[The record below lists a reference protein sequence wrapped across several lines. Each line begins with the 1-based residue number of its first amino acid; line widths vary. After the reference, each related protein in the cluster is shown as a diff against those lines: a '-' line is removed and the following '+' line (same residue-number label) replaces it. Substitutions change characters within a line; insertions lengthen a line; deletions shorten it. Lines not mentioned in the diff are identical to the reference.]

1 MMGSNYYETLGVTAN
16 ASTKEIRSAYRKLAR
31 RFHPDINPNNQVA
44 AARFKEI
51 QIAYDVLGNDE
62 KKKKYDIYGDRW
74 SEAEQQS
81 QTQQYSGFNRGDF
94 GDIGSIFEGFFGD
107 GRNTRRTPQRGD
119 NIDVTAE
126 ITRDEAASGTTR
138 TVSLN
143 SKIPCEN
150 CSGQGYLAANICPSC
165 RGRGQTERP
174 KRLEVKIPP
183 GVETGS
189 RIRVQ
194 GEGSPGYENGPTGD
208 LYLNINVQP
217 HKTFERTGNNLT
229 TEVSIPFIDAILG
242 GEVEAPTISGRVR
255 VIVPEL
261 TQGDQKI
268 RLRGK
273 GMPALNANNQIGD
286 LFVKI
291 KIDLPKQISADQRQ
305 LFEQLRNQNTEAPH
319 NE

>member
-1 MMGSNYYETLGVTAN
+1 MESNYYNVLGIAN
-16 ASTKEIRSAYRKLAR
+16 SASTKEIRSAYRKLAR

-74 SEAEQQS
+74 NVAEQHS
-81 QTQQYSGFNRGDF
+81 QAQQYSEFDRGDF
-94 GDIGSIFEGFFGD
+94 GDIGSIFEGFFGG
-107 GRNTRRTPQRGD
+107 GRSTRRTPQRGD

-126 ITRDEAASGTTR
+126 ITLEEAASGTTR

-143 SKIPCEN
+143 SRFPCET
-150 CSGQGYLAANICPSC
+150 CSGQGYVTTNICPTC
-165 RGRGQTERP
+165 QGKGQTERP

-189 RIRVQ
+189 RIRIQ

-208 LYLNINVQP
+208 LFLNINVQP
-217 HKTFERTGNNLT
+217 HKTFERTGNNLV
-229 TEVSIPFIDAILG
+229 TEVSIPFLDAILG
-242 GEVEAPTISGRVR
+242 GEIEAPTINGRVR
-255 VIVPEL
+255 VTVPEL

-273 GMPALNANNQIGD
+273 GMPVLNANNQIGD

-291 KIDLPKQISADQRQ
+291 KIDLPNQINANQRQ
-305 LFEQLRNQNTEAPH
+305 LFEQLRNQNIKAQNDE
-319 NE
+319 

>member
-1 MMGSNYYETLGVTAN
+1 MGSNYYDVLGVAN
-16 ASTKEIRSAYRKLAR
+16 SASTKEIRSAYRKLAR
-31 RFHPDINPNNQVA
+31 RFHPDINPNNQAA

-74 SEAEQQS
+74 NEAEQQS
-81 QTQQYSGFNRGDF
+81 QQYSGFNRGDF
-94 GDIGSIFEGFFGD
+94 GDIGSIFEGFFG
-107 GRNTRRTPQRGD
+107 GERNTRRTPQRGD

-126 ITRDEAASGTTR
+126 ITLEEAASGTTR

-143 SKIPCEN
+143 SRFPCET
-150 CSGQGYLAANICPSC
+150 CSGQGYVTANICPSC
-165 RGRGQTERP
+165 QGKGLIERP

-189 RIRVQ
+189 RIRIQ

-208 LYLNINVQP
+208 LFLNINVQP
-217 HKTFERTGNNLT
+217 HKTFERAGNNLV
-229 TEVSIPFIDAILG
+229 TEISISFLDAILG
-242 GEVEAPTISGRVR
+242 GEIEAPTINGRVR
-255 VIVPEL
+255 VTVPEL

-273 GMPALNANNQIGD
+273 GMPALNTDNQTGD

-291 KIDLPKQISADQRQ
+291 KIDLPKQIDANQRQ
-305 LFEQLRNQNTEAPH
+305 LFEQLRSQTTEAQN

>member
-1 MMGSNYYETLGVTAN
+1 MASNYYETLGVTAN

-51 QIAYDVLGNDE
+51 QLAYDVLGNDE

-74 SEAEQQS
+74 NEAEQYS
-81 QTQQYSGFNRGDF
+81 QAQQHSGFNRGDF
-94 GDIGSIFEGFFGD
+94 GDIGSIFEGFFGG
-107 GRNTRRTPQRGD
+107 GRNTRRVPQRGN

-126 ITRDEAASGTTR
+126 ITLEEAANGTAR
-138 TVSLN
+138 TISLN
-143 SKIPCEN
+143 SQSPCEG
-150 CSGQGYLAANICPSC
+150 CSGQGYVTANICPSC

-189 RIRVQ
+189 RIRIQ

-217 HKTFERTGNNLT
+217 HKTFERAGNNLI
-229 TEVSIPFIDAILG
+229 TEVSISFLDAILG
-242 GEVEAPTISGRVR
+242 GEVEAPTINGRVR
-255 VIVPEL
+255 VTVPEL
-261 TQGDQKI
+261 TQSDQKI

-273 GMPALNANNQIGD
+273 GMPVLNANNQIGD

-291 KIDLPKQISADQRQ
+291 KIELPKQISANQRQ
-305 LFEQLRNQNTEAPH
+305 LFEQLRSQNTEVQH